1 MIRNRT
7 GRNTPSRAAPSGEPD
22 QRPARPRRPGRR
34 VPRRRLDT
42 GDPDAAIRAYAPWG
56 VDWVTEVVLSYNADV
71 DNAVAANQAVI
82 AACRLRRRC
91 VPTWPRQA
99 GRHAAESRQMVV
111 AQ

>member
-7 GRNTPSRAAPSGEPD
+7 GRNTPSRAAPSRETD
-22 QRPARPRRPGRR
+22 QRPARPRRLGRR

-42 GDPDAAIRAYAPWG
+42 GDPAAAIRAYAPWG
-56 VDWVTEVVLSYNADV
+56 VDWITEVVLSDNADL
-71 DNAVAANQAVI
+71 DNAVGAHQAVT
-82 AACRLRRRC
+82 AACRPRRRC

-99 GRHAAESRQMVV
+99 GRCAAESRQMVV